1 MTERFVGQP
10 LRRVE
15 DGRFTRGQGRYVDD
29 IRPAGLL
36 HMAVLR
42 SPYGHARISRI
53 DIDSARQQTG
63 VEAVFTAVD
72 FPDLKP
78 LPGRANIPNAA
89 IQPIPILA
97 RDRVRFVGE
106 IVAVVIAGSRYE
118 AEDAVRAIEVDYE
131 PLSAVTD
138 AEAAL
143 LPDSPR
149 IHDELRDN
157 VCYRVVAASGDVSG
171 AFARAARVVHV
182 RARHHRLA
190 PVPMEPR
197 CGLAEPGPDGTL
209 LMTLSSQA
217 PHRAR
222 DTISACTGVG
232 LERIRVVAPDV
243 GGGFGSK
250 GSAYREDV
258 LLAALALRLGRPLTW
273 TATRMEDLLTTHH
286 ARDQVD
292 TISGAFDEEGHLL
305 AIRTRTVNG
314 LGAYAY
320 ANTGQPMRV
329 RDYAT
334 GAYKVPAHEAEII
347 AVYTN
352 TAPQGAYRGA
362 GRPEASY
369 LTERLMDQAA
379 VELGVDPVE
388 LRKRNLLQPTDFP
401 WKTPNGAHFDS
412 GNYPALLD
420 KALDIAEYP
429 ELLRERDERRARGEI
444 VGVGIAVFIE
454 TTANGWE
461 SGAVE
466 ILPDGRITG
475 TSGSHSH
482 GQGHETV
489 FAQVLADELGVTPDR
504 VTIRHGDTALLNK
517 AVGTFGS
524 RSATLGGGAL
534 VQAAGELKD
543 ELRTLAAELLEADAA
558 DLEIADGAVRV
569 RGTVE
574 RSIAFEQLAQA
585 AQQRGDRLEAST
597 VFEPPNDAISSG
609 AYVAMVSI
617 ERDTGRVNLETI
629 VAVDDCGTILN
640 PMIVRG
646 QVHGAL
652 AQGIG
657 EAMSERMVYDNDGQV
672 LTASLLD
679 YAMPLSTSVPEP
691 MLGHIVT
698 LNPSNPLGAKGAGE
712 AGTIGAPPTIMN
724 AVLDALR
731 PLGVHDL
738 DLPITDEK
746 VWQAMQ
752 TAHRP

>member
-1 MTERFVGQP
+1 VVAQ
-10 LRRVE
+10 
-15 DGRFTRGQGRYVDD
+15 
-29 IRPAGLL
+29 
-36 HMAVLR
+36 
-42 SPYGHARISRI
+42 
-53 DIDSARQQTG
+53 
-63 VEAVFTAVD
+63 
-72 FPDLKP
+72 
-78 LPGRANIPNAA
+78 
-89 IQPIPILA
+89 
-97 RDRVRFVGE
+97 DRVRFVGE
-106 IVAVVIAGSRYE
+106 IVAVVVAESRYQ
-118 AEDAVRAIEVDYE
+118 AEDALRAIEVEYE
-131 PLSAVTD
+131 PLPAVTD

-143 LPDSPR
+143 EHDSPHL
-149 IHDELRDN
+149 HDELADN
-157 VCYRVVAASGDVSG
+157 ICYRVVASAGDVG
-171 AFARAARVVHV
+171 DAFDRADRVVNV

-197 CGLAEPGPDGTL
+197 SGMAEPGPDGTL
-209 LMTLSSQA
+209 QLTLSSQS

-222 DTISACTGVG
+222 DTLSACLG
-232 LERIRVVAPDV
+232 LPAGDIRVIAPDV

-258 LLAALALRLGRPLTW
+258 LIAALAAKLGRPVTW
-273 TATRMEDLLTTHH
+273 TATRIEDLLTTHH

-292 TISGAFDEEGHLL
+292 TISGAFDASGKLL

-379 VELGVDPVE
+379 LELSIDPVE
-388 LRKRNLLQPTDFP
+388 LRQRNLLQSDDFP
-401 WKTPNGAHFDS
+401 WKTPNGANFDS
-412 GNYPALLD
+412 GNYPALFEKSLT
-420 KALDIAEYP
+420 IASYAD
-429 ELLRERDERRARGEI
+429 LLRERDQRRSRGEI

-466 ILPDGRITG
+466 IKADGSVVAT
-475 TSGSHSH
+475 TGSHSH

-489 FAQVLADELGVTPDR
+489 FAQVLGDELGVRPER
-504 VTIRHGDTALLNK
+504 ITIRHGDTGLLDK

-558 DLEIADGAVRV
+558 DLEIADGSVRV

-574 RSIAFEQLAQA
+574 RAVMFEQLAQA
-585 AQQRGDRLEAST
+585 AERRGERLEAST
-597 VFEPPNDAISSG
+597 IFEPPNDAISSG
-609 AYVAMVSI
+609 AYVAVVSI
-617 ERDTGRVNLETI
+617 DRDTGRVNLERI

-640 PMIVRG
+640 PMIVEG

-657 EAMSERMVYDNDGQV
+657 EAMSERMVYDENGQV
-672 LTASLLD
+672 LTASLMD
-679 YAMPLSTSVPEP
+679 YAMPTAHSVPEP
-691 MLGHIVT
+691 ILGHTVT
-698 LNPSNPLGAKGAGE
+698 PNPSNPLGAKGAGE

-731 PLGVHDL
+731 PLGVADL

-746 VWQAMQ
+746 VWRAMQ
-752 TAHRP
+752 AASRR

>member
-10 LRRVE
+10 LKRVE
-15 DGRFTRGQGRYVDD
+15 DGRFVRGVGRYVDD
-29 IRPAGLL
+29 IRPDGVL

-42 SPYGHARISRI
+42 SPYGHARIASI
-53 DIDSARQQTG
+53 DCEAARQQPG
-63 VEAVFTAVD
+63 VEAIFTAAD

-78 LPGRANIPNAA
+78 LPGRANISNAA
-89 IQPIPILA
+89 IAPIPIVA
-97 RDRVRFVGE
+97 SDRVRFVGE
-106 IVAVVIAGSRYE
+106 IVAVVVARSRYE
-118 AEDAVRAIEVDYE
+118 AEDALRAIEADYE
-131 PLSAVTD
+131 PLPAVTD

-143 LPDSPR
+143 ASGSPR
-149 IHDELRDN
+149 IHDEIPGN
-157 VCYRVVAASGDVSG
+157 ECYRLLASAGDVEG
-171 AFARAARVVHV
+171 AFARAAHIVHA

-197 CGLAEPGPDGTL
+197 CGLAEPAPDGGIQL
-209 LMTLSSQA
+209 TLSSQA

-222 DTISACTGVG
+222 DTLSACLG
-232 LERIRVVAPDV
+232 LPTSSIRVIAPDV

-250 GSAYREDV
+250 GSAYREDI
-258 LLAALALRLGRPLTW
+258 LLAALALRLQRAVTW

-292 TISGAFDEEGHLL
+292 TIDGAFDDLGHLT

-314 LGAYAY
+314 IGAYAY
-320 ANTGQPMRV
+320 ANTGQPQRI

-347 AVYTN
+347 ALYTN

-369 LTERLMDQAA
+369 LTERLMDQASL
-379 VELGVDPVE
+379 ELGVDPVE
-388 LRKRNLLQPTDFP
+388 LRKRNLLQPGDFP
-401 WKTPNGAHFDS
+401 WKTPNGANFDS

-420 KALDIAEYP
+420 KALSIASYP
-429 ELLRERDERRARGEI
+429 ELLRQRDERRARGEI

-466 ILPDGRITG
+466 ITDDGSVIG
-475 TSGSHSH
+475 TTGSHSH

-489 FAQVLADELGVTPDR
+489 FAQVLADELGVPVER
-504 VTIRHGDTALLNK
+504 VAIRHGDTALIDK
-517 AVGTFGS
+517 AIGTFGS

-543 ELRTLAAELLEADAA
+543 DMRTLAAELLETDAA
-558 DLEIADGAVRV
+558 DLEIAEGAVRV

-574 RSIAFEQLAQA
+574 RSVAFDQLAQTA
-585 AQQRGDRLEAST
+585 EQRGERLAAST
-597 VFEPPNDAISSG
+597 IFQPPNDAISSG
-609 AYVAMVSI
+609 AYVAQVSI
-617 ERDTGRVNLETI
+617 DRDTGRVKLERI

-640 PMIVRG
+640 PMIVKG

-657 EAMSERMVYDNDGQV
+657 EAMSERMVYDADGQV

-679 YAMPLSTSVPEP
+679 YAMPTAHSVPEP
-691 MLGHIVT
+691 TLGHIVT
-698 LNPSNPLGAKGAGE
+698 PNPSNPLGAKGAGE

-731 PLGVHDL
+731 PLGVRDL

-752 TAHRP
+752 AAARS